1 MTETTAAADAAASAR
16 VAEQTRLRK
25 ERIAA
30 KIKAGGASR
39 LGRIQGLNGR
49 DVDSASPPAAATTAA
64 ATTTT
69 TAKPAPT
76 ETPAPAA
83 AAAAVH
89 ADPDEVDI
97 STHYYQP
104 PTRSRPPQPPQPSAG
119 DMSEAQ
125 LRQMMLGFD
134 GPPGGAGPDMM
145 GGMGGIGGMGDMGG
159 DDPIMRMMMQMLGG
173 PGGAGGMPGL
183 GGAGAGGDMPFPFPG
198 AAGGMAGGP
207 FGNMPFPPMGQQ
219 QQQAVVLPD
228 RYAALWRLLHTAVA
242 LGLGMYIALWTSFS
256 GTKAERTAAAARAAW
271 TDVTEEQ
278 RERDDEQ
285 TLARKFFW
293 TFATAEAL
301 LLTTRFFVDRRG
313 RRSPLGGAG
322 GAGGIGGGLLGMAA
336 GFIPQPFK
344 GYLELALRYFQIFST
359 VKADVL
365 VCLFVLGACSWW
377 RS

>member
-1 MTETTAAADAAASAR
+1 MTETTAAPNAAASAR
-16 VAEQTRLRK
+16 AAEQTRLRK

-49 DVDSASPPAAATTAA
+49 DVDGASPAATAA

-69 TAKPAPT
+69 KPALT

-83 AAAAVH
+83 AATAVH

-104 PTRSRPPQPPQPSAG
+104 PTRSRPPQLQPQPSAS

-134 GPPGGAGPDMM
+134 GPPGGVGPDMM
-145 GGMGGIGGMGDMGG
+145 GG
-159 DDPIMRMMMQMLGG
+159 DDPMMRMMMQMLGG

-219 QQQAVVLPD
+219 QQAVVLPD
-228 RYAALWRLLHTAVA
+228 RYAALWRLLHTTVA
-242 LGLGMYIALWTSFS
+242 LGLGLYIALWTSFS

-293 TFATAEAL
+293 AFATAEAL

-313 RRSPLGGAG
+313 RGSPLAGA